1 MEDGCKQR
9 VNNGDPRGVHKM
21 LLRAFEKCL
30 DRRKLE
36 EFKEASPDRKQLLI
50 DDLLEDITVLMQ
62 RRLHPSRAKLGVEA
76 TAAVFPALRYD
87 SVFFYKEKWGTM
99 LINAVDHFCSR
110 ACFKIIRLFNT
121 YVKISGL
128 KPTRN
133 PLVLPSD
140 DRIDSFGLALTE
152 DGFVAVA
159 VTQAFHN
166 AFCNH
171 PENFSCSKVIP
182 YAEVEVAQEDPAIT
196 KNAEI
201 DFSALFDA
209 CEVPL
214 TDFGMGTSLE
224 FDADFFDKLG
234 AVEVDI
240 YDAETEV
247 EDIYDAETEVEDN
260 ADVGEKR
267 KRGGD
272 KCFGDEAADPFDF
285 PPPPLIPAP
294 APPINANG
302 DRVSRVER
310 ELSNCTGDERD
321 EMIRMLTLLE
331 GKVHSIRTAL
341 YGEMNISF
349 DLGLEDL

>member
-1 MEDGCKQR
+1 MEDGCKQKLD
-9 VNNGDPRGVHKM
+9 NGDPRGVHKM
-21 LLRAFEKCL
+21 LLRAFEKYL
-30 DRRKLE
+30 DRNKLQQ
-36 EFKEASPDRKQLLI
+36 FKNASPDRKQLLI
-50 DDLLEDITVLMQ
+50 DDLLEDIAVLMQ
-62 RRLHPSRAKLGVEA
+62 RRLHPSRAKLGVDA
-76 TAAVFPALRYD
+76 TAAVVPALRHD
-87 SVFFYKEKWGTM
+87 SVFFYKEKGGKRYRRNIN

-133 PLVLPSD
+133 PLALPSD
-140 DRIDSFGLALTE
+140 DRIDSLGLTLTE

-182 YAEVEVAQEDPAIT
+182 YAEVALSAITKSAEIEDPAIT
-196 KNAEI
+196 KSAEV
-201 DFSALFDA
+201 DLSALLNA
-209 CEVPL
+209 CDVPL

-224 FDADFFDKLG
+224 EFDTDFF
-234 AVEVDI
+234 
-240 YDAETEV
+240 
-247 EDIYDAETEVEDN
+247 
-260 ADVGEKR
+260 
-267 KRGGD
+267 D

-285 PPPPLIPAP
+285 PSPPPLIPAP

-331 GKVHSIRTAL
+331 GKVRSIRTAL

-349 DLGLEDL
+349 GLDDL